1 MSTDRIYNPGS
12 RHSPPRAVLLTLM
25 VLISVITGA
34 VLRLI
39 YFDQIEFGMDGVTA
53 ILTTRFWL
61 THGVPLYGQMSGAS
75 VMMPPG
81 FIFLLYPLVKI
92 TSAPLTICF
101 YITAFNIAALPLIY
115 RLGVEI
121 GRPRAGLWACAFM
134 AVHPWLIIYSRMIWP
149 QCMLPFFIILL
160 MLVLAH
166 STRCPGSRIIFWS
179 GPLVSLIWQI
189 HYSAYCI
196 LVFFLIWFVVSA
208 YKRRIRWLWA
218 FAGFLAGFILFFP
231 HLYFLIH
238 SNFQSIRQAFE
249 GGLSEPVPL
258 VRNAVNL
265 IIIFGETSFA
275 GGFGFFF
282 QGTQFVTK
290 SLAGTPLGTTH
301 LWLAPLGL
309 AGTLVFLLL
318 VIAGLFVRMK
328 KNSFFIPWVRLLAI
342 LPILLYLLKGVR
354 VPPWYFL
361 VSLPSVLML
370 AGLGM
375 DSVAGIMK
383 KKLKG
388 AASVYIPILLGLFI
402 CISGGITW
410 ITFLSYIKANGGT
423 GGMYGLTY
431 RVQLEAAERL
441 VEEGIRLDRIDA
453 DLTRAK
459 GFGIFYLYDSL
470 DQRREP
476 GRDYSQKKARVI
488 NTYLYP
494 DEHCGEGEEPAG
506 FIGTNPLKTCLSP
519 LL

>member
-1 MSTDRIYNPGS
+1 MTP
-12 RHSPPRAVLLTLM
+12 SPDNLQIRLKPISLTL
-25 VLISVITGA
+25 LALLSVIIGA
-34 VLRLI
+34 ILRLI

-81 FIFLLYPLVKI
+81 FIFILYPLVKL
-92 TSAPLTICF
+92 TSAPLIICL
-101 YITAFNIAALPLIY
+101 YITALNIAAIPLIY

-149 QCMLPFFIILL
+149 QCTLLFFIILL

-166 STRCPGSRIIFWS
+166 CTRRPGSRIIFWS

-196 LVFFLIWFVVSA
+196 LVFFLIWFAVSA
-208 YKRRIRWLWA
+208 YKRRVRWLWA

-238 SNFQSIRQAFE
+238 SNFQSIRQAFA

-258 VRNAVNL
+258 LRNAVNL
-265 IIIFGETSFA
+265 IRIFGETSFA

-282 QGTQFVTK
+282 QGSQFVTK
-290 SLAGTPLGTTH
+290 SLAGTPLGITH
-301 LWLAPLGL
+301 PWLSPIAT
-309 AGTLVFLLL
+309 AGTALFLLL

-328 KNSFFIPWVRLLAI
+328 KDSYFVPWVRLLAL
-342 LPILLYLLKGVR
+342 LPIILYLFKGVKI
-354 VPPWYFL
+354 PPWYFL
-361 VSLPSVLML
+361 VSLPAVLIL
-370 AGLGM
+370 AGVGM
-375 DSVAGIMK
+375 DAIAGRIK

-388 AASVYIPILLGLFI
+388 PASVYLPILLGVFI

-431 RVQLEAAERL
+431 RVQIEAAERL

-459 GFGIFYLYDSL
+459 GFGIFYLYDHL
-470 DQRREP
+470 NQRRSS
-476 GRDYSQKKARVI
+476 GKGYSEKKARVI
-488 NTYLYP
+488 NSYLHP
-494 DEHCGEGEEPAG
+494 DKGCGFTERSAELP
-506 FIGTNPLKTCLSP
+506 PPSP
-519 LL
+519 LRICISPGY

>member
-1 MSTDRIYNPGS
+1 
-12 RHSPPRAVLLTLM
+12 
-25 VLISVITGA
+25 
-34 VLRLI
+34 
-39 YFDQIEFGMDGVTA
+39 
-53 ILTTRFWL
+53 
-61 THGVPLYGQMSGAS
+61 MSGAN

-81 FIFLLYPLVKI
+81 FIFILYPLVKI

-101 YITAFNIAALPLIY
+101 YITAFNIAAIPLIY

-149 QCMLPFFIILL
+149 QCMLLFFVILL

-196 LVFFLIWFVVSA
+196 LVFFLIWFAVSA

-218 FAGFLAGFILFFP
+218 FAGFLAGFLLFFP

-258 VRNAVNL
+258 IRNAVNL
-265 IIIFGETSFA
+265 ITIFGETSFA
-275 GGFGFFF
+275 GGLGFFF
-282 QGTQFVTK
+282 QGSQFVTK
-290 SLAGTPLGTTH
+290 SLAGTPLDFAYP
-301 LWLAPLGL
+301 WLSPVAT
-309 AGTLVFLLL
+309 AGTAGFLLL
-318 VIAGLFVRMK
+318 VIAGLFVRIK
-328 KNSFFIPWVRLLAI
+328 KDSFFIPWVRLLAL
-342 LPILLYLLKGVR
+342 LPIILYLLKGVKI
-354 VPPWYFL
+354 PPWYFL
-361 VSLPSVLML
+361 VSLPAVLIL

-375 DSVAGIMK
+375 DSIAGIIK

-388 AASVYIPILLGLFI
+388 AASVYLPILLGVFI
-402 CISGGITW
+402 CVSGGITW

-431 RVQLEAAERL
+431 RVQRTAAERL

-459 GFGIFYLYDSL
+459 GFGIFYLYDYL
-470 DQRREP
+470 DQNRQP
-476 GRDYSQKKARVI
+476 GREYSEKKARVI
-488 NTYLYP
+488 NTYLHP
-494 DEHCGEGEEPAG
+494 DKGCEFTERSAELPLPA
-506 FIGTNPLKTCLSP
+506 PLRICISP
-519 LL
+519 LD